1 MSSATDVPLA
11 DATAMTRFHH
21 IFREALTAAPRFVR
35 GAAPGDSDRAELVGT
50 YYDNVLRLLHAHH
63 EAEDLT
69 IYPWML
75 ARLPEH
81 ADIFARMDAEHEA
94 ILGPLTAAEHA
105 VAAWRTDPT
114 ETAREATATGLA
126 ELEGVLLR
134 HLDDEEAEAVPLI
147 GQCITVAEWG
157 EMSGVAFQHF
167 TGDKAWLVIGLIQE
181 QMLPHENEAM
191 EAGMPPPLREFWVGP
206 GRSTFDDFVTRLRT
220 AA

>member
-11 DATAMTRFHH
+11 DATAMTRFHR
-21 IFREALTAAPRFVR
+21 IFREALSSAAGFVG
-35 GAAPGDSDRAELVGT
+35 GAAPGDTDRAEQVGT

-75 ARLPEH
+75 ERLPEH
-81 ADIFARMDAEHEA
+81 ADVFARMDAEHEA
-94 ILGPLTAAEHA
+94 ILGPLTAAEQA
-105 VAAWRTDPT
+105 VAAWRADST
-114 ETAREATATGLA
+114 EAARGASVTGLA
-126 ELEGVLLR
+126 ELEGVLVR
-134 HLDDEEAEAVPLI
+134 HLDNEEAEAVPLI
-147 GQCITVAEWG
+147 GECITVAEWG

-191 EAGMPPPLREFWVGP
+191 EAGMPPQLREFWVES
-206 GRSTFDDFVTRLRT
+206 GREMFEDFVTRLR
-220 AA
+220 AAG